1 LNLLRTRFAPS
12 PTGHLHVGNAYSAL
26 LCQEWARLHDAEL
39 LLRIEDI
46 DSNRCRAEFTADLID
61 DLIWLGFNWQGE
73 IRYQSEHL
81 NTYTQAM
88 QQLKM
93 AGLLYP
99 CFCTRRDIQREIE
112 SAGLAPHAED
122 MPEIYPG
129 TCRNLSSQ
137 QREKNLADGL
147 PCAWRLDVQA
157 ALEKTGELAW
167 QDAGGR
173 LNRVSPQLNDAVIG
187 RKDIGVS
194 YHLAVVLDDAAQG
207 ITHVI
212 RGEDLLSSTGL
223 HRLLQAVL
231 KLPSPVYL
239 HHPLLCHADGERLAK
254 RNGAPSL
261 RELRTSGVCADTLRR
276 FLIGSLPDGGEHI
289 PPVWTGSIE

>member
-1 LNLLRTRFAPS
+1 LHQLRTRFAPS

-26 LCQEWARLHDAEL
+26 LCQEWAGLHDAEL

-46 DSNRCRAEFTADLID
+46 DINRCRTEFAADLLE
-61 DLIWLGFNWQGE
+61 DLVWLGFNWHGE

-81 NTYTQAM
+81 NNYTQAM
-88 QQLKM
+88 QQLKA

-112 SAGLAPHAED
+112 SAGLAPHAGD

-129 TCRNLSSQ
+129 TCRNLNRQ
-137 QREKNLADGL
+137 QRERNLADGL

-167 QDAGGR
+167 QDADGQ
-173 LNRVSPQLNDAVIG
+173 LHPVSPQLNDAVIG

-194 YHLAVVLDDAAQG
+194 YHLAVVLDDAAQS

-231 KLPSPVYL
+231 DLPSPVYL
-239 HHPLLCHADGERLAK
+239 HHPLLCHANGERLAK
-254 RNGAPSL
+254 RNAAPSL
-261 RELRTSGVCADTLRR
+261 RELRTSGVSADTLRR
-276 FLIGSLPDGGEHI
+276 FLADSGEHV
-289 PPVWTGSIE
+289 PPVWTGNIE